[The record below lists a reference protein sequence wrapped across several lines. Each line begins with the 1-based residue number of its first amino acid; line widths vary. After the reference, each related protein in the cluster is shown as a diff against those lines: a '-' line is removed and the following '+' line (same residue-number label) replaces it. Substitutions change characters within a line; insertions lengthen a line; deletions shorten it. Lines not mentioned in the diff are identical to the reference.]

1 MEGIVQVVENIR
13 TISMKIF
20 NYENVD
26 KMAAQSADQSEHSED
41 FGRV

>member
-1 MEGIVQVVENIR
+1 
-13 TISMKIF
+13 MKIF

-41 FGRV
+41 FGRVWCLFQVLLVNLEIN